1 MTFPID
7 GPAPDTLLRRAETAA
22 ALTTAGYRISGPS
35 LANLASRGSGPPF
48 KKFGKTALYRWG
60 DALTWA
66 EARTTPAR
74 VSTAEHRAALGTPIK
89 PKVSLDELG
98 LDDEPKNE
106 A

>member
-66 EARTTPAR
+66 EARTSRWRIGQGGCSNWPGRHR
-74 VSTAEHRAALGTPIK
+74 VHRPRSK
-89 PKVSLDELG
+89 RH
-98 LDDEPKNE
+98 
-106 A
+106 

>member
-66 EARTTPAR
+66 EVRTTPAR
-74 VSTAEHRAALGTPIK
+74 ASTAEHRAAQGARIK
-89 PKVSLDELG
+89 RKASLDG
-98 LDDEPKNE
+98 IDVEPKD
-106 A
+106 AA